1 MFQSK
6 KFSSANSML
15 TFFFFFFLSRTWMT
29 TRRKKKMILSDC
41 DRIGR
46 KTDTGEMLDCERGS
60 IDDDLE
66 KQDCPHP

>member
-1 MFQSK
+1 
-6 KFSSANSML
+6 
-15 TFFFFFFLSRTWMT
+15 MT